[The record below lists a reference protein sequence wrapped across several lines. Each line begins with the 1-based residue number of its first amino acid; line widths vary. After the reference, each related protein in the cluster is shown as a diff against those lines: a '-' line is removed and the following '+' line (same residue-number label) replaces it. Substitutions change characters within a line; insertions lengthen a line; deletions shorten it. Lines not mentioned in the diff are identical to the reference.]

1 MQMGVVNKEIRS
13 ARGSHSRVLCSEEC
27 GKAHLKVALAKARRL
42 VQLCTTS
49 CMLLHPGMGPCLQQ
63 VGVHA
68 VLASPAPHRLHGYH
82 RSPVALQRAV
92 ADGQEGEQ
100 VEQPCHHHLQ
110 ARGAAHSA
118 TEAQH
123 MVSM

>member
-1 MQMGVVNKEIRS
+1 MNTG
-13 ARGSHSRVLCSEEC
+13 
-27 GKAHLKVALAKARRL
+27 AHLKVALAKARRL
-42 VQLCTTS
+42 LQVCTTS
-49 CMLLHPGMGPCLQQ
+49 GSCSVPCLQQ

-68 VLASPAPHRLHGYH
+68 ELASPAPHRLHGYH

-110 ARGAAHSA
+110 AQGAAHSA
-118 TEAQH
+118 TKAQH
-123 MVSM
+123 M